1 MPLSNPF
8 KKLSKPQIYA
18 VIGGSVLVGGIYE
31 YQHHKSSGSW
41 NPFSSSASGTAT
53 GSAID
58 PVTNLPVSEDDSI
71 DPITNLPYLQEAE
84 QYGSVAAAEAAVSA
98 FGTTVNTGTGSSTAF
113 GTQNDGSSTLAAG
126 AVSSSTY
133 TSNAAWSSAAVAGLA
148 DIGYPETD
156 VATALGDYLS
166 STPVTAT
173 QANYIRAAISEFG
186 NPPIGTFQIILV
198 PVTPTG
204 PTTGVSPSVPVAP
217 VTPVNPP
224 PSTPPATPPP
234 ATPPASPPATS
245 KSTAPTVKIPTM
257 PGNVRTSNIT
267 SSGFTVAWNASSGA
281 TSYRVRVTY
290 QSNLVWNKTVS
301 GTSVTTGGLTSDHT
315 YTVHVAAINSAGTS
329 SETNGPSVK
338 TNS

>member
-1 MPLSNPF
+1 MPFDNPF

-18 VIGGSVLVGGIYE
+18 VIGGSVLIGGVYE
-31 YQHHKSSGSW
+31 YQHHKTDGTW
-41 NPFSSSASGTAT
+41 NPFSKGSSGTAT

-58 PVTNLPVSEDDSI
+58 PVTNLPVSEDDAI
-71 DPITNLPYLQEAE
+71 DPITNQAYLAEAE
-84 QYGSVAAAEAAVSA
+84 QYGSVAAAEAAVSS

-113 GTQNDGSSTLAAG
+113 GTSGDGTSTLASG

-148 DIGYPETD
+148 DVGYSETD
-156 VATALGDYLS
+156 VATALGDYLT

-198 PVTPTG
+198 PTTPTG
-204 PTTGVSPSVPVAP
+204 TTSGTAPTTPT
-217 VTPVNPP
+217 TPVKAPGTTPAPP
-224 PSTPPATPPP
+224 VSAP
-234 ATPPASPPATS
+234 
-245 KSTAPTVKIPTM
+245 APTVKVPAM
-257 PGNVRTSNIT
+257 PGGVTTSGVT
-267 SSGFTVAWNASSGA
+267 SSGFTVKWNAVSGA

-290 QSNLVWNKTVS
+290 QSAVVADDT
-301 GTSVTTGGLTSDHT
+301 TSSTSKAVGGLTSDHT
-315 YTVHVAAINSAGTS
+315 YTIHVAASNSAGTS

-338 TNS
+338 TAK

>member
-1 MPLSNPF
+1 MPLDNPF

-31 YQHHKSSGSW
+31 YQHHKSTGSW

-71 DPITNLPYLQEAE
+71 DPITNEPYLQEAE

-148 DIGYPETD
+148 DIGYSETD

-166 STPVTAT
+166 STPVNAT

-186 NPPIGTFQIILV
+186 NPPIGTFQIILT

-204 PTTGVSPSVPVAP
+204 PTTGISPSVPVAP
-217 VTPVNPP
+217 ITPINPP
-224 PSTPPATPPP
+224 VTTQPATPPP
-234 ATPPASPPATS
+234 AAPPASKPSTPA
-245 KSTAPTVKIPTM
+245 APKVSIPAM
-257 PGNVRTSNIT
+257 PGNVRTSGVT
-267 SSGFTVAWNASSGA
+267 SSGFTVAWNAVSGA

-315 YTVHVAAINSAGTS
+315 YTVHVASINSAGTS